1 MNKKQKVKFDKI
13 LTDKSSGSSEIL
25 YSLND
30 FLLENIN
37 GKNVIDE
44 SISLAKKKLSH
55 FAVIKNYLS
64 DFENLVGHGNIKK
77 VKDYLEQSDKTQ
89 DKASKK
95 IFEKLYKKIPEAKSF
110 FTFSRS
116 GTVLN
121 VLRLWKKKNAGLNV
135 IISESR
141 PAFEGRLMAE
151 ELLKSGLKVKMITDS
166 MTAMFV
172 KSVDAV
178 IIGADA
184 VLRNQNIVNKSGS
197 LSLALICKHYRKP
210 IYVLTAKSKFLNTN
224 NYKLISEDPDK
235 VWKFRHPKLKTV
247 NIPFE
252 EIDKKLITGIISE

>member
-1 MNKKQKVKFDKI
+1 MNKKQKEKIGKI
-13 LTDKSSGSSEIL
+13 LSDKLSGSSEIL

-30 FLLENIN
+30 FLIDNIN
-37 GKNVIDE
+37 NKNVINE
-44 SISLAKKKLSH
+44 SIFLAKQKLSH
-55 FAVIKNYLS
+55 FGAVKNYLS
-64 DFENLVGHGNIKK
+64 GLEKLVKHGNIKK
-77 VKDYLEQSDKTQ
+77 IKDYLEQSDKTQ

-151 ELLKSGLKVKMITDS
+151 ELLKSGLKVKMITEA
-166 MTAMFV
+166 TTGMFV
-172 KSVDAV
+172 KNVDAA

-184 VLRNQNIVNKSGS
+184 VLRNNNIINKSGS
-197 LSLALICKHYRKP
+197 LSLALLCKHYKKP
-210 IYVLTAKSKFLNTN
+210 LYVLAAKSKFLKTN
-224 NYKLISEDPDK
+224 NYKLISEESAK
-235 VWKFRHPKLKTV
+235 VWEFKHPKLKTV

-252 EIDKKLITGIISE
+252 EINKKFITGIISE